1 MDYRRHIGITIP
13 FMHAR
18 MQDKHKDTHKHTQT
32 HACTNADIRSLFCP
46 RKRSEMKWW
55 FKFKACVHW
64 QYGVC
69 LIWLPLL
76 NRALCASPSYDSG
89 SVSIV
94 WTALQCSNGVK
105 SAQNGKYELLLTPTV
120 YYGVWWV
127 IYSTLESTQTCW
139 IEDCWMLC
147 LHTSYTGTRGNHTRA
162 YVTSVPVCM
171 WPALSPYLRS
181 RPKLVLELGTIW
193 NSSISGTC

>member
-1 MDYRRHIGITIP
+1 
-13 FMHAR
+13 MHAR
-18 MQDKHKDTHKHTQT
+18 MQDKHKDTHKHMRT
-32 HACTNADIRSLFCP
+32 HAYADIRSLFCP
-46 RKRSEMKWW
+46 RKRSKMEWW

-69 LIWLPLL
+69 LIWLALL
-76 NRALCASPSYDSG
+76 NRVLCAPPSYDSG

-105 SAQNGKYELLLTPTV
+105 SAPKRKHELLLTLMV

-127 IYSTLESTQTCW
+127 IYSTFESTQ

-147 LHTSYTGTRGNHTRA
+147 LHTSYIGTVCAITRVHMWHA
-162 YVTSVPVCM
+162 CPCAHTSVPVCM